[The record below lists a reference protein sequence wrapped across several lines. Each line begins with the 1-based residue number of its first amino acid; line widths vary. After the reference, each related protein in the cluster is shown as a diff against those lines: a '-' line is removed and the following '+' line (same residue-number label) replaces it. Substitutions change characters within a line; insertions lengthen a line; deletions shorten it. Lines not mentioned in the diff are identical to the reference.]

1 MKYSLPFV
9 VAVVMVSG
17 CATTTG
23 IVPTGQNAFMI
34 SKDDNS
40 LTASVVALKAD
51 VYKEAAG
58 YCSAQGK
65 SFSMVSESDTPRALG
80 QIPRTTLHFTC
91 T

>member
-1 MKYSLPFV
+1 MKRIALLALAFL
-9 VAVVMVSG
+9 AG

-23 IVPTGQNAFMI
+23 IVPTGQNTFMI

-51 VYKEAAG
+51 VYKEAAA

-65 SFSMVSESDTPRALG
+65 SFNMVSESDTPRALG